1 MNSEALGLEF
11 VPEKVII
18 SRDIYVKFKRVIDF
32 VIVFISIIILS
43 PVFLLIALFIKM
55 SSKGPIIYKHKRV
68 GKDGSDIYLY
78 KFRTMV
84 SDADNFSKYF
94 TEEQM
99 IEFKKNYKLD
109 NDPRVTK
116 LGKILRKTSLDEIP
130 QLFNILKGEMALIGP
145 RPVLEKELEYFKN
158 KKDLVLSVLPGLT
171 GWWACNGRSCTTYDE
186 RVELEAYYAKNIS
199 LKLDIK
205 VFFRTIIV
213 VLQGRGA
220 K

>member
-1 MNSEALGLEF
+1 MNSEALGLEL
-11 VPEKVII
+11 VSKKITI
-18 SRDIYVKFKRVIDF
+18 SNDIYVKFKRLIDF
-32 VIVFISIIILS
+32 IIVFISIIILS
-43 PVFLLIALFIKM
+43 PLFLLIALFIKI
-55 SSKGPIIYKHKRV
+55 SSKGPVIYKHKRV
-68 GKDGSDIYLY
+68 GKDGNDIYLY

-99 IEFKKNYKLD
+99 NEFKKNYKLD

-116 LGKILRKTSLDEIP
+116 FGKILRKTSLDEIP

-145 RPVLEKELEYFKN
+145 RPVLEKELEYFN
-158 KKDLVLSVLPGLT
+158 DKKDLVLSVLPGLT

-199 LKLDIK
+199 LKLDVK